1 MNKISKSA
9 AAAVIAVSA
18 GTLLVMAEPALA
30 APHRAE
36 VNYCMSYD
44 QGATDCHRVPR
55 SFFLNSH
62 DDGPNSPT
70 NPGSGGTMW
79 NGRSASEYGGS

>member
-1 MNKISKSA
+1 MSKIHMA
-9 AAAVIAVSA
+9 AGAAMAVSA
-18 GTLLVMAEPALA
+18 VTLLMIAEPASA

-36 VNYCMSYD
+36 VNYSMSYD

-55 SFFLNSH
+55 SFFLNSR